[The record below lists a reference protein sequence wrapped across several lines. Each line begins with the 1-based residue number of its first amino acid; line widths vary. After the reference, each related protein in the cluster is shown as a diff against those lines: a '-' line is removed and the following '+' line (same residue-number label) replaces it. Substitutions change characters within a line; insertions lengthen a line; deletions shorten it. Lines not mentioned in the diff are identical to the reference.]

1 MAFLKY
7 ANASVIQSAIHMPAW
22 DEVRAKALA
31 SGTAFSTRSA
41 QTKILQK
48 YDPQRFMLSHCTI
61 VASVDVESSG
71 LPTGRHMADGMQ
83 IDRRYD
89 DYLITPQTSKYV
101 NNNNDAWERKLL
113 LGCFKTFIGGENYVE
128 HLQIPEMSKGRI
140 IDAAARD
147 IGDSIYIDIL
157 VATDR
162 KHKPLI
168 AAIEGGQLQTLSMGC
183 TVRYTVCSKCGNV
196 AEDETQLCKHIRWE
210 KGNQFLDGLGRLRKI
225 AELCGHYTDPTSVK
239 FIEAS
244 WVANPAFTGAVLRSI
259 LSPAETALLERRIQV
274 AMSLPAHQID
284 PTAMRRAAHLL
295 REVQDATVVRRP
307 PFVTNARG
315 GRGSYLPPNADSLIQ
330 ARGLAV
336 GVSPNVRPANPN
348 FEVPSNP
355 KFGFGDDQGIGE
367 EFEGAPETAP
377 EPKGVEDA
385 LDQAVSDVAELIREK
400 ALSKVRTEITKKDT
414 PKADVDPNRN
424 NTLVREAV
432 KRSPVWARIAK
443 TVVEQIPDGA
453 QARRIVLGL
462 VLHKSGG
469 WRAVQ
474 AAGTLSGPEMLG
486 VSRFLDRMNNLPRMA
501 GEERIYRTVLAVGGA
516 APYGDVESYLAACRR
531 VMGRSPTGPERDAL
545 VAKGRI
551 YDLGAS

>member
-7 ANASVIQSAIHMPAW
+7 AKASVIQPAINMPVW

-31 SGTAFSTRSA
+31 SGTAFSSRAA
-41 QTKILQK
+41 QTKVLQK
-48 YDPQRFMLSHCTI
+48 YDPGRFMLSHCTI

-71 LPTGRHMADGMQ
+71 LPTGRQMADGMQ
-83 IDRRYD
+83 IDRRFDNYF
-89 DYLITPQTSKYV
+89 ITPATSKYV

-162 KHKPLI
+162 KHAPLI

-183 TVRYTVCSKCGNV
+183 TVRYTQCSKCGNV

-225 AELCGHYTDPTSVK
+225 AELCGHFTDPTSVK

-274 AMSLPAHQID
+274 AMSLPAHNID
-284 PTAMRRAAHLL
+284 PTAMRRAASLL
-295 REVQDATVVRRP
+295 QEIQGAKVVDRP
-307 PFVTNARG
+307 SFVTQPRG
-315 GRGSYLPPNADSLIQ
+315 GRGAGLPSNYEALVQSKGR
-330 ARGLAV
+330 AM
-336 GVSPNVRPANPN
+336 GVSPNVRLADPN
-348 FEVPSNP
+348 FPVPGTP
-355 KFGFGDDQGIGE
+355 KLGFGQDQGIGQ
-367 EFEGAPETAP
+367 EFEGAPDTAP
-377 EPKGVEDA
+377 EPKETEDP
-385 LDQAVSDVAELIREK
+385 LDKAVSDVVEMIREK
-400 ALSKVRTEITKKDT
+400 ALSKVRTEITKTDT
-414 PKADVDPNRN
+414 PRADMDPNRN

-432 KRSPVWARIAK
+432 LRSPVWARIAK
-443 TVVEQIPDGA
+443 AVVAQIPDGDL
-453 QARRIVLGL
+453 ARRILLGL

-474 AAGTLSGPEMLG
+474 ASGTLSGPEMLG
-486 VSRFLDRMNNLPRMA
+486 VSRFLDRMSNLPRMA

-531 VMGRSPTGPERDAL
+531 ALGRSPTGPERDAL

>member
-7 ANASVIQSAIHMPAW
+7 ARASVVESAINMPAW
-22 DEVRAKALA
+22 DEVRAKSLA
-31 SGTAFSTRSA
+31 SGTAFSNRSA

-48 YDPQRFMLSHCTI
+48 YDPGRFMLSHCTI
-61 VASVDVESSG
+61 VASVDVEPSG
-71 LPTGRHMADGMQ
+71 LPTGRQMADGMQ

-89 DYLITPQTSKYV
+89 DYLITPGTSKYV
-101 NNNNDAWERKLL
+101 NNNHDAWERKLL
-113 LGCFKTFIGGENYVE
+113 LGCFKTFVGGENYVE

-168 AAIEGGQLQTLSMGC
+168 AAIESGQLQTLSMGC
-183 TVRYTVCSKCGNV
+183 TVRYTQCSKCGNV

-210 KGNQFLDGLGRLRKI
+210 KGNQFLDGLGRIRKI
-225 AELCGHYTDPTSVK
+225 AELCGHFTDPTSVK

-259 LSPAETALLERRIQV
+259 LSPAETAMLERRIQV
-274 AMSLPAHQID
+274 AMSMPSHQVD
-284 PTAMRRAAHLL
+284 PTSMKRVAQLL
-295 REVQDATVVRRP
+295 REATVVNRP
-307 PFVTNARG
+307 SFVTNARSD
-315 GRGSYLPPNADSLIQ
+315 RGSYLPANADALIR
-330 ARGLAV
+330 ARGSAI

-348 FEVPSNP
+348 FEIPGTP
-355 KFGFGDDQGIGE
+355 KLGFGEGQGVGE
-367 EFEGAPETAP
+367 QFEGAPDTSTP
-377 EPKGVEDA
+377 EPEKADA
-385 LDQAVSDVAELIREK
+385 LDQAVSDVVELIREK

-414 PKADVDPNRN
+414 PAPDVDPNRN

-432 KRSPVWARIAK
+432 QRSPVWARIAK
-443 TVVEQIPDGA
+443 TVIAQIPDGA

-469 WRAVQ
+469 WRSVQ

-551 YDLGAS
+551 FDLGAS